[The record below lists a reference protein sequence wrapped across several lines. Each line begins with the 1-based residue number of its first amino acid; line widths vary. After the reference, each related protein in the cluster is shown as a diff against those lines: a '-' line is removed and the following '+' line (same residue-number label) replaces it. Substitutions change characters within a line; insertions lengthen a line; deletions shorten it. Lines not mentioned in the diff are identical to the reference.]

1 MKYLK
6 KYKLF
11 ESNSGE
17 EWNTREERENTIRDI
32 SLEFQDAGII
42 CSISK
47 IRKDVELQPDRYNG
61 KTKTD
66 LFLEVYL
73 SRPWN
78 SPNREIP
85 GVVNPEGGYPGNL
98 FFWYEIKDTVI
109 RLAKWYYEIDAI
121 YEPIDKSVVYRH
133 EKDQSPLRFFG
144 SGIEML
150 IGCSKEEDFQKV
162 GDFISFTN
170 FRIMIKISEQL

>member
-11 ESNSGE
+11 ESNPQDDE
-17 EWNTREERENTIRDI
+17 RRENDIRDI
-32 SLEFQDAGII
+32 SLEFEDAGLI

-47 IRKDVELQPDRYNG
+47 IRKDVELEDFWKKSRVDKY
-61 KTKTD
+61 
-66 LFLEVYL
+66 LEIYL

-85 GVVNPEGGYPGNL
+85 GVVNPERGYPGNL

-109 RLAKWYYEIDAI
+109 RLAKWYYEVEAI
-121 YEPIDKSVVYRH
+121 YEPIDKSVVYRN

-170 FRIMIKISEQL
+170 FRIMIKISEQV

>member
-6 KYKLF
+6 KYRLF
-11 ESNSGE
+11 ESNPQDDE
-17 EWNTREERENTIRDI
+17 RRENDIRDI
-32 SLEFQDAGII
+32 SLEFEDAGLI

-47 IRKDVELQPDRYNG
+47 IRKDVELEDFWKKSRVDKY
-61 KTKTD
+61 
-66 LFLEVYL
+66 LEVYL

-150 IGCSKEEDFQKV
+150 SGCGKEEDFRKV

-170 FRIMIKISEQL
+170 FRIMIKISEQV

>member
-11 ESNSGE
+11 ESESD
-17 EWNTREERENTIRDI
+17 EEREYTIRDI
-32 SLEFQDAGII
+32 SREFEDVGLI

-47 IRKDVELQPDRYNG
+47 IRKDVELEDFWKKSRVDKY
-61 KTKTD
+61 
-66 LFLEVYL
+66 LEIYL

-78 SPNREIP
+78 SENREIP

-98 FFWYEIKDTVI
+98 FFWYEIKDTII
-109 RLAKWYYEIDAI
+109 RIAKWYYEIDAM
-121 YEPIDKSVVYRH
+121 YDPIDKNSAYRGDLD
-133 EKDQSPLRFFG
+133 KSPLRFFG

-170 FRIMIKISEQL
+170 FRIMVRI

>member
-6 KYKLF
+6 KYRLF
-11 ESNSGE
+11 ESRSDE
-17 EWNTREERENTIRDI
+17 DREYTIREI
-32 SLEFQDAGII
+32 SLEFEDVGLI

-61 KTKTD
+61 KTKTE

-85 GVVNPEGGYPGNL
+85 GVVIPEGAYLGNL
-98 FFWYEIKDTVI
+98 IFWYEIKDTII
-109 RLAKWYYEIDAI
+109 RIAKWYYEVEAI
-121 YEPIDKSVVYRH
+121 YDPIDKNSAYR
-133 EKDQSPLRFFG
+133 EELDKSPLRFFG
-144 SGIEML
+144 GGIEML
-150 IGCSKEEDFQKV
+150 IGCSKEQDFEKL

-170 FRIMIKISEQL
+170 FRIMIKISEQV

>member
-11 ESNSGE
+11 ESNPQDDE
-17 EWNTREERENTIRDI
+17 RRENDIRDI
-32 SLEFQDAGII
+32 SLEFEDAGLI

-47 IRKDVELQPDRYNG
+47 IRKDVELEDFWKKSRVDKY
-61 KTKTD
+61 
-66 LFLEVYL
+66 LEIYL

-78 SPNREIP
+78 SPKRQIP

-109 RLAKWYYEIDAI
+109 RLAKWYYEVEVI
-121 YEPIDKSVVYRH
+121 YEPIDKSVVYRN

-170 FRIMIKISEQL
+170 FRIMIKISEQV

>member
-11 ESNSGE
+11 ES
-17 EWNTREERENTIRDI
+17 TPYEERENTIRDI
-32 SLEFQDAGII
+32 SCEFEDVGLI

-61 KTKTD
+61 KTKTEM
-66 LFLEVYL
+66 FLEVYL

-98 FFWYEIKDTVI
+98 IFWYEIKDTII
-109 RLAKWYYEIDAI
+109 RLAKWYYEIEAI
-121 YEPIDKSVVYRH
+121 YDPIDKSLVYRH

-170 FRIMIKISEQL
+170 FRIMIKISEQV

>member
-11 ESNSGE
+11 ESNPQDDE
-17 EWNTREERENTIRDI
+17 RRENDIRDI
-32 SLEFQDAGII
+32 SLEFEDAGLI

-47 IRKDVELQPDRYNG
+47 IRKDVELEDFWKKSRVDKY
-61 KTKTD
+61 
-66 LFLEVYL
+66 LEIYL

-78 SPNREIP
+78 SPKRQIP

-109 RLAKWYYEIDAI
+109 RLAKWYYEVEAI
-121 YEPIDKSVVYRH
+121 YEPIDKSVVYRN

-170 FRIMIKISEQL
+170 FRIMIRI

>member
-11 ESNSGE
+11 ESNPQDDE
-17 EWNTREERENTIRDI
+17 RRENDIRDI
-32 SLEFQDAGII
+32 SLEFEDAGLI

-47 IRKDVELQPDRYNG
+47 IRKDVELEDFWKKSRVDKY
-61 KTKTD
+61 
-66 LFLEVYL
+66 LEIYL

-78 SPNREIP
+78 SEKREIP

-109 RLAKWYYEIDAI
+109 RLAKWYYEVESI
-121 YEPIDKSVVYRH
+121 YDPIDKSVVYRN

-170 FRIMIKISEQL
+170 FRIMIKISEQV

>member
-6 KYKLF
+6 KYRLF
-11 ESNSGE
+11 ESRSDE
-17 EWNTREERENTIRDI
+17 DREDTIREI
-32 SLEFQDAGII
+32 SLEFEDVGLI

-61 KTKTD
+61 KTKTE

-85 GVVNPEGGYPGNL
+85 GVVIPEGGYLGNL
-98 FFWYEIKDTVI
+98 IFWYEIKDTII
-109 RLAKWYYEIDAI
+109 RIAKWYYEVESI
-121 YEPIDKSVVYRH
+121 YDPIDKNSAYR
-133 EKDQSPLRFFG
+133 EELDKSPLRFFG
-144 SGIEML
+144 GGIEML
-150 IGCSKEEDFQKV
+150 IGCSKEEDFEKV

-170 FRIMIKISEQL
+170 FRIMIKISEEV

>member
-1 MKYLK
+1 MKMKYLK

-11 ESNSGE
+11 ESNPQDDE
-17 EWNTREERENTIRDI
+17 RRENDIRDI
-32 SLEFQDAGII
+32 SLEFEDAGLI

-47 IRKDVELQPDRYNG
+47 IRKDVELEDFWKKSRVDKY
-61 KTKTD
+61 
-66 LFLEVYL
+66 LEIYL

-78 SPNREIP
+78 SPKRQIP

-109 RLAKWYYEIDAI
+109 RLAKWYYEVEAI
-121 YEPIDKSVVYRH
+121 YDPIDKSVVYRN

-150 IGCSKEEDFQKV
+150 SGCSKEEDFQKV

-170 FRIMIKISEQL
+170 FRIMIRI

>member
-6 KYKLF
+6 KYRLF
-11 ESNSGE
+11 ESNPTDDE
-17 EWNTREERENTIRDI
+17 RRENDIRDI
-32 SLEFQDAGII
+32 SLEFEDAGLI

-47 IRKDVELQPDRYNG
+47 IRKDVELEDFWKKSRVDKY
-61 KTKTD
+61 
-66 LFLEVYL
+66 LEIYL

-109 RLAKWYYEIDAI
+109 RLAKWYYEVEGI
-121 YEPIDKSVVYRH
+121 YEPIDKSVVYTH

-144 SGIEML
+144 YGIEMF
-150 IGCSKEEDFQKV
+150 IGFSKEEDFEKV

-170 FRIMIKISEQL
+170 FRIMIRI

>member
-11 ESNSGE
+11 ESNPQDDE
-17 EWNTREERENTIRDI
+17 RRENDIRDI
-32 SLEFQDAGII
+32 SLEFEDAGLI

-47 IRKDVELQPDRYNG
+47 IRKDVELEDFWKKSRVDKY
-61 KTKTD
+61 
-66 LFLEVYL
+66 LEIYL

-78 SPNREIP
+78 SPKRQIP

-109 RLAKWYYEIDAI
+109 RLAKWYYEVEAI
-121 YEPIDKSVVYRH
+121 YEPIDKSVVYRN

-150 IGCSKEEDFQKV
+150 IGCNKEEDFQKV

-170 FRIMIKISEQL
+170 FRIMIKISEQV

>member
-11 ESNSGE
+11 ESNPQDDE
-17 EWNTREERENTIRDI
+17 RRENDIRDI
-32 SLEFQDAGII
+32 SLEFEDAGLI

-47 IRKDVELQPDRYNG
+47 IRKDVELEDFWKKSRVDKY
-61 KTKTD
+61 
-66 LFLEVYL
+66 LEIYL

-78 SPNREIP
+78 SPKRQIP

-109 RLAKWYYEIDAI
+109 RLAKWYYEVEAI
-121 YEPIDKSVVYRH
+121 YDPIDKSVVYRN

-150 IGCSKEEDFQKV
+150 IGCNKEEDFQKV

-170 FRIMIKISEQL
+170 FRIMIKISEQV

>member
-11 ESNSGE
+11 ESTPDE
-17 EWNTREERENTIRDI
+17 EWSTVEERENTIRHI
-32 SLEFQDAGII
+32 SLEFEDVGLI

-47 IRKDVELQPDRYNG
+47 VREDVELEPDRYNG
-61 KTKTD
+61 KTKTE

-73 SRPWN
+73 SRNWY

-98 FFWYEIKDTVI
+98 IFWYEIKNIII
-109 RLAKWYYEIDAI
+109 RIAKWYYEVESIYDPISKDA
-121 YEPIDKSVVYRH
+121 VYRD
-133 EKDQSPLRFFG
+133 EKEKSPLRFFG

-150 IGCSKEEDFQKV
+150 IGCSKEEDFEKL

-170 FRIMIKISEQL
+170 FRIMIKISEQV